1 MSTILREKTGNSPRN
16 NSGNFNADPPYDGIP
31 FPIFLGRDIPPSL
44 ILEYSAFVKL
54 LMVDIQ
60 SLFYFIF
67 LRFPPYFDVGIR
79 LFVL

>member
-16 NSGNFNADPPYDGIP
+16 NSTEILTLTHPTMVST
-31 FPIFLGRDIPPSL
+31 PSL

-67 LRFPPYFDVGIR
+67 LPFPPYFDVGIR